1 MKRTKIQAVEESE
14 YGLYVWQMPNG
25 QWVGDG
31 DGNFMNIASKKGDL
45 EKIIALRKAARY
57 FGITD
62 GEPVF
67 LSNRRR
73 VSAAEYEH
81 QKERLIDGKVAD
93 ELDYAAMEEAARHNK
108 S

>member
-1 MKRTKIQAVEESE
+1 MKTTGVRAIEESE
-14 YGLYVWQMPNG
+14 FGIYVWQMPDG
-25 QWVGDG
+25 RWVGDG
-31 DGNFMNIASKKGDL
+31 DGHYMNIPARKGDL

-57 FGITD
+57 YGVEE

-73 VSAAEYEH
+73 VSDAEYDH

-93 ELDYAAMEEAARHNK
+93 ELDYAAVEEAARHNQ
-108 S
+108 